1 MSNPTFNNI
10 ELQQDGPICTL
21 KLNRPKSLNSLDR
34 QTMLDIHRAL
44 DVVQANPEARV
55 LVITGEGRAFSAG
68 QDLND
73 DSMQF
78 VDGKAP
84 DIGDLVEE
92 LFKPMVMRLQNLRIP
107 TLAAVNGVAAGGGG
121 SLALA
126 CDLVVAKKSAIF
138 IQVFS
143 RIGLTP
149 DTGSTWFL
157 TQRVGTARAIGLAML
172 ADNLAADKAAEWG
185 LIWDAVE
192 DDAFDETIQDLARRL
207 AGMPTRALVR
217 IRKLVHDAS
226 SNTLEQQLSLEA
238 ATIREMGWREDYKE
252 GVNAFTEKRKP
263 TFTGN

>member
-1 MSNPTFNNI
+1 MSNLTFDNI
-10 ELQQDGPICTL
+10 ELQQDGPVCTL

-34 QTMLDIHRAL
+34 QTMLDIHKAL
-44 DVVQANPEARV
+44 DVVQTNSDARV

-73 DSMQF
+73 DAMQF
-78 VDGKAP
+78 VDSKAP

-92 LFKPMVMRLQNLRIP
+92 LFKPMVMKLQNLRIP
-107 TLAAVNGVAAGGGG
+107 TLAAVNGIAAGGGA

-126 CDLVVAKKSAIF
+126 CDLVVAKKTAVF

-157 TQRVGTARAIGLAML
+157 TQRVGTARAMGLAIL
-172 ADNLAADKAAEWG
+172 ADNLAADKAAMWG

-192 DDAFDETIQDLARRL
+192 DDIFDERIQALANRL
-207 AGMPTRALVR
+207 ASMPTRALVG
-217 IRKLVHDAS
+217 IRKLVHEAS

-238 ATIREMGWREDYKE
+238 MTIREMGWREDYKE
-252 GVNAFTEKRKP
+252 GVSAFVEKRKP
-263 TFTGN
+263 HFTGQ